1 MVKKIKNELFIC
13 KGLPEFEKFT
23 PESIQNEFP
32 KVLDNLE
39 KDFKHLETFFEKL
52 LTDQKFHA
60 LAIPPFGPGRTR
72 RFDPYVRDVGR
83 MAETDRIEDSYR
95 FRTPSLRNVAL
106 TAPYGHNGAFPDLDG
121 IIRHHLNPSESLR
134 EWKREWAKLPSIPW
148 LTEIDFLVWDDRFE
162 MKRFKSK
169 IDIQPIALS
178 DDNIADLVSFMHA
191 LTGQTAQK
199 LRFGIPERVPSGL
212 PIDK

>member
-1 MVKKIKNELFIC
+1 
-13 KGLPEFEKFT
+13 
-23 PESIQNEFP
+23 
-32 KVLDNLE
+32 
-39 KDFKHLETFFEKL
+39 
-52 LTDQKFHA
+52 
-60 LAIPPFGPGRTR
+60 
-72 RFDPYVRDVGR
+72 

-121 IIRHHLNPSESLR
+121 IIRHHLNPTKSLK
-134 EWKREWAKLPSIPW
+134 EWKREWAQLPKIPW
-148 LTEIDFLVWDDRFE
+148 LTEIDFLVWDDRLE
-162 MKRFKSK
+162 MKRFKNK

-178 DDNIADLVSFMHA
+178 DNEIADLVSFMHA

-199 LRFGIPERVPSGL
+199 FRFGIPERVPSGL